1 MNILAQGTKGF
12 SGYEIVVRAMGVG
25 LSGVQ
30 IGGEL
35 AVYSLGPY
43 TLNAHLTE
51 FFNKT
56 EASLKQRGI
65 RTKLQM
71 IPLSGLDHSKF
82 DSLYF
87 FCNNKERVSKQV
99 QEFEK
104 LGKEV
109 LVFRY

>member
-12 SGYEIVVRAMGVG
+12 TGYEVVVRAMGVG

-30 IGGEL
+30 IGGQL
-35 AVYSLGPY
+35 SVSSLGPH
-43 TLNAHLTE
+43 TLNTYLTE

-56 EASLKQRGI
+56 DASLRARGV
-65 RTKLQM
+65 RAKLQM
-71 IPLSGLDHSKF
+71 VPLKGIDVSRF

-87 FCNNKERVSKQV
+87 FCQNGERVSPLV